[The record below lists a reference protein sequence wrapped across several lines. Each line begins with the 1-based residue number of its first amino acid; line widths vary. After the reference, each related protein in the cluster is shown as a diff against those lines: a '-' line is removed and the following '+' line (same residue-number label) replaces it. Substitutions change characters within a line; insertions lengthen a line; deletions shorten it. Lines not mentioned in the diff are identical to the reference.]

1 MRYSVLYTESAL
13 KQLKK
18 LDRVARTIILSWIE
32 KKLIDCE
39 DPRLYCKALV
49 ADLKGYWRYRIGKYR
64 VLAQIKD
71 SELLILVVTVGHRK
85 EVYDS

>member
-18 LDRVARTIILSWIE
+18 LDRVARTIILSWIG

-39 DPRLYCKALV
+39 DPRLYGKALV
-49 ADLKGYWRYRIGKYR
+49 ADLKGYWRYRIGNYR

>member
-39 DPRLYCKALV
+39 DPRLYGKALV
-49 ADLKGYWRYRIGKYR
+49 ADLKGYWRYRIGNYR